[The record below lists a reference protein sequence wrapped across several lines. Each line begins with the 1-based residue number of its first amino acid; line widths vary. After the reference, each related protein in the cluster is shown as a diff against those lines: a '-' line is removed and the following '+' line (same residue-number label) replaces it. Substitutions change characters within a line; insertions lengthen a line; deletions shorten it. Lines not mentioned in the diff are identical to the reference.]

1 MNVRKLFVNQSR
13 KTVCIMNVRM
23 FFVYQSRKVFCQMDV
38 GKLFVNHL
46 FFMLDIIKLFVN
58 QFAVDYSLFI
68 QGKAA
73 LHSVSCCSCRKDGS
87 YRKDGSCRKDGSYS
101 TKQFAKLWTKVRWS
115 KFAQHPLY
123 SFPVHQV
130 CAKSRLTIKLL
141 ITLTLHAASTYYI
154 EYSIA
159 TSSSISLLSFFV

>member
-1 MNVRKLFVNQSR
+1 MYS
-13 KTVCIMNVRM
+13 IMNVRM
-23 FFVYQSRKVFCQMDV
+23 FFVYQSRKVFCKMDV

-58 QFAVDYSLFI
+58 QFTVDYSLFI

-87 YRKDGSCRKDGSYS
+87 YSRKDGSYS
-101 TKQFAKLWTKVRWS
+101 RKQFVKLWTKVQWS

-130 CAKSRLTIKLL
+130 CAKSRRTIKLL